1 MSSVQAFGK
10 WMAERPH
17 GGPSNVVQ
25 QIRLDEHT
33 ATQIA
38 YLSQRFGTP
47 KATLAAELLRAA
59 VKDVMREIPGNM
71 KVKDHP
77 IGDELVRDY
86 GFDPED
92 LVHEMGGSS
101 DGGEIWELNRS
112 LNIVS
117 SGEDDA

>member
-33 ATQIA
+33 AKQIS

-59 VKDVMREIPGNM
+59 VKDVMREIPGNI

-77 IGDELVRDY
+77 AADVLMDEYHYDPDELV
-86 GFDPED
+86 
-92 LVHEMGGSS
+92 HELGGSDS
-101 DGGEIWELNRS
+101 SEVWELNRS
-112 LNIVS
+112 LNVA